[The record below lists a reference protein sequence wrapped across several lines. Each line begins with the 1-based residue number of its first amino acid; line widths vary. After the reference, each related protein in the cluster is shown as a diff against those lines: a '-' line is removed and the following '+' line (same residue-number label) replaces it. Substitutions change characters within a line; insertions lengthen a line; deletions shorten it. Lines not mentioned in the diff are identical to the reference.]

1 MRLEIINS
9 YCTVFVFFNHFFSKL
24 NYFQSADFDYGL
36 RNYEEGII
44 IDSELALEETDEESV
59 STSERLFNEDIW
71 KKWTLKSGAVVADL
85 LPVKKDILLGKLW
98 FL

>member
-1 MRLEIINS
+1 MSFSTI
-9 YCTVFVFFNHFFSKL
+9 FFSKL

-44 IDSELALEETDEESV
+44 IDSELTLEETDEESV

-71 KKWTLKSGAVVADL
+71 KKWTLKSGSVVADL
-85 LPVKKDILLGKLW
+85 LDKFARKKGHPLR
-98 FL
+98 